1 MKRVALIAVLA
12 IMSLMSVGSAPAAA
26 QNQNSL
32 SVPIVGSGPLGS
44 FAGTFT
50 VKRFVA
56 TADGIGAI
64 GTLSGTVTNA
74 AGQATGILT
83 NITLPVAIGTT
94 TCEILHL
101 DLGPLHLNLLGLEI
115 DLSRVV
121 LDVTAQAGAGNLLGN
136 LLCAAAGLLDN
147 PSGLAKLLNQ
157 ILSILG

>member
-12 IMSLMSVGSAPAAA
+12 IMSLMSIGSAPAAA
-26 QNQNSL
+26 QNSL

-56 TADGIGAI
+56 TADGIGAV
-64 GTLSGTVTNA
+64 GTLSGTVTDA
-74 AGQATGILT
+74 AGQATGILS

-121 LDVTAQAGAGNLLGN
+121 LDITAQAGAGNLLGN
-136 LLCAAAGLLDN
+136 LLCGIAGLLDN